1 MSRAPTDSC
10 AVGDAAHAALAG
22 AVGAAVHLPIR
33 LDAMSDDAAAAM
45 GTLWRELVDRALE
58 AVKRVVAPP
67 GEHLEAFVVIIA
79 ADVALSHV
87 FLPFLTS
94 PRPVPLNL
102 AMSQLGRL
110 RRRRSGSD
118 RLPSANDLDRAMR
131 VSDYSL
137 RDATQ

>member
-1 MSRAPTDSC
+1 MSRAPIDSC

-79 ADVALSHV
+79 ADRRTWPCVPSIV
-87 FLPFLTS
+87 TS
-94 PRPVPLNL
+94 PR
-102 AMSQLGRL
+102 
-110 RRRRSGSD
+110 
-118 RLPSANDLDRAMR
+118 RA
-131 VSDYSL
+131 S
-137 RDATQ
+137 